1 MSTVTRRDTDPAR
14 CEGAGITIRPVE
26 TRAEYEA
33 CVELQR
39 ETWGRSFSDVV
50 PVSMMGIAVKM
61 GGICLGAF
69 DPGGEMLGF
78 VFGVTGPRDGELAH
92 WSHMLA
98 VRGEARNAGIGR
110 QLKFAQRNA
119 LAERGVDTLYWT
131 FDPLVARNAHFNLN
145 RLGATVAEFVPD
157 MYGNSDSDLHRLGTD
172 RFIARWSLRG
182 GEESA
187 RSSDSRLKGGDVSV
201 VDGGRVGTVVPDR
214 VGTGTEGGAC
224 GSAHPAMG
232 KPGCN
237 GRVPLGADLIEV
249 LVPRDIDAVVAESFE
264 EALAWRRANNVAL
277 TRLFSEGYDL
287 VGFRM
292 GVEHGRY
299 MMARRAA
306 ISATGGHGA

>member
-1 MSTVTRRDTDPAR
+1 MTTVRRPRPATDPAPS
-14 CEGAGITIRPVE
+14 EGAGISIRPVE

-39 ETWGRSFSDVV
+39 DTWGRRFSDIV

-69 DPGGEMLGF
+69 DPGDEMLGF

-98 VRGEARNAGIGR
+98 VRGKARNAGIGR
-110 QLKFAQRNA
+110 RLKFAQKKA

-131 FDPLVARNAHFNLN
+131 FDPLIARNAHFNLN

-157 MYGNSDSDLHRLGTD
+157 MYGASNSDLHRLGTD
-172 RFIARWSLRG
+172 RFIARWSLKG
-182 GEESA
+182 GAGVA
-187 RSSDSRLKGGDVSV
+187 RSPSNRLAQSDVSA
-201 VDGGRVGTVVPDR
+201 VDGGRVGKVLPDR
-214 VGTGTEGGAC
+214 VETATQGAAF

-237 GRVPLGADLIEV
+237 GQLPHGADLIEV
-249 LVPRDIDAVVAESFE
+249 PVPRDIDAVASESFE
-264 EALAWRRANNVAL
+264 EALAWRRANRRAL
-277 TRLFSEGYDL
+277 TKLLSEGYDIL
-287 VGFRM
+287 GFRV
-292 GVEHGRY
+292 GKEYGKYVVAREGR
-299 MMARRAA
+299 
-306 ISATGGHGA
+306 